1 MLTQWCHVNEVTLM
15 HNNKSCPLKYH
26 VLSAN
31 STGIIHCK
39 SLSGSWRMYKSMAG
53 HQKRLW
59 YTANV
64 HTLTL
69 NLLTITDP
77 RTKYNSAENEIW
89 QKLKFNKKCHRWDSN
104 HGVHATCCA
113 ARQLAELPTQSS
125 NKQQP
130 SVEYVSDYV
139 CTLDGYRIDY
149 CYELYACVQKTGS
162 V

>member
-26 VLSAN
+26 VLSAS

-53 HQKRLW
+53 HRKRLW
-59 YTANV
+59 YMANV

-89 QKLKFNKKCHRWDSN
+89 QKLKFLKCHQWDSN
-104 HGVHATCCA
+104 HGYSPGRRPVVSAGNKLNCLRSLVINNSRLLNMYQIMFVHST
-113 ARQLAELPTQSS
+113 
-125 NKQQP
+125 
-130 SVEYVSDYV
+130 D
-139 CTLDGYRIDY
+139 
-149 CYELYACVQKTGS
+149 TG
-162 V
+162 